1 MLANV
6 QARLQR
12 WATGRN
18 VLIFLVLF
26 LVFEIAVL
34 PLAAGKLQ
42 ELSAAPNGGPLD
54 LSGGLSPADTYARLT
69 AYGPHGR
76 PFYLII
82 ELTVD
87 GLFPITY
94 GLFFSLTLALIFQ
107 RAFAAGSGM
116 HRWIMVPL
124 LGMLSDFV
132 ENIGIV
138 TMLLAYPTEVGAA
151 AVLTRIMTLVKWG
164 CTLASV
170 VLIIIGVVALVRQR
184 RAARPGPTSA

>member
-12 WATGRN
+12 WATGRT

-34 PLAAGKLQ
+34 PLAAGRIQ

-54 LSGGLSPADTYARLT
+54 LTLGLSPADTYARLT
-69 AYGPHGR
+69 DYGTNGR
-76 PFYLII
+76 QFYLIV

-87 GLFPITY
+87 LLFPITY

-107 RAFAAGSGM
+107 RAYTAGSGM
-116 HRWIMVPL
+116 HRWIVVPL
-124 LGMLSDFV
+124 VGMVCDFL
-132 ENIGIV
+132 ENAGII
-138 TMLLAYPTEVGAA
+138 TMLLAYPAQLDFV
-151 AVLTRIMTLVKWG
+151 AVYTRIMTLLKWG
-164 CTLASV
+164 CTIASV
-170 VLIIIGVVALVRQR
+170 VLIIVGVVALIMGR
-184 RAARPGPTSA
+184 RKAAA